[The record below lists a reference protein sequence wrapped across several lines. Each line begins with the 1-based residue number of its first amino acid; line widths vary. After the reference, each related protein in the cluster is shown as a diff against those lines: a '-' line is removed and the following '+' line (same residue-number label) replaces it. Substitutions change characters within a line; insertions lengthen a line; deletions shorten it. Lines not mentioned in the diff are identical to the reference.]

1 MDGEPLV
8 DRLRV
13 MTGSGSGLGLGSVD
27 EVITADE
34 DQDEVKGSTS
44 PLILLGNNEGQ
55 EVSGCTI
62 KDPR

>member
-1 MDGEPLV
+1 MIGSPDHPQLGADG
-8 DRLRV
+8 
-13 MTGSGSGLGLGSVD
+13 MTDLTG
-27 EVITADE
+27 
-34 DQDEVKGSTS
+34 DEVKGSTS